1 MQRNNS
7 PLSGAL
13 KLIFYFQIC
22 IRVLSTLDYRYTSS
36 KLLTQKMTVPFQ
48 NEEEMQTRM
57 MELLTLFSQKCKM
70 SNLPPQHSF

>member
-7 PLSGAL
+7 PLSEPL

-22 IRVLSTLDYRYTSS
+22 IGVLSTMDYRHPSS

-48 NEEEMQTRM
+48 NEEEMQTRT

-70 SNLPPQHSF
+70 SHLPPQHSF